1 MFMTFPPLPQRYF
14 LLNNPPAYLSTV
26 VRGLLLHVE
35 FLISELS
42 AKRSKLEMP
51 YYCSLRIFSKEK
63 KKRRRRKGNR
73 LELNHNISLV
83 LARMPCVNCPC
94 NNLNFYDIFTVS
106 RRSLLSFG
114 KSVKAEM

>member
-1 MFMTFPPLPQRYF
+1 M
-14 LLNNPPAYLSTV
+14 

-83 LARMPCVNCPC
+83 LGRTPCVNCPY
-94 NNLNFYDIFTVS
+94 NNLNFYDIFTVG

-114 KSVKAEM
+114 ESVKAEM